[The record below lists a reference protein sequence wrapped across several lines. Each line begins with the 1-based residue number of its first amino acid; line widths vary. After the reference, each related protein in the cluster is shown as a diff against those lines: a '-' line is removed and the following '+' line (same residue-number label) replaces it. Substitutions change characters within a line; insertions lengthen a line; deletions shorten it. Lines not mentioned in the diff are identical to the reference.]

1 MATSFKNSQQV
12 QERCGYGVGAVTISS
27 DVIENLIKNACVGN
41 AVDAFIAD
49 FEVLCS
55 VGNTMIDC

>member
-1 MATSFKNSQQV
+1 
-12 QERCGYGVGAVTISS
+12 VGAVTISS